1 MNSSAD
7 MMILGE
13 GIAYTTDSNITGL
26 NNNVIVCGSSGCG
39 KTLSVI
45 EPRLINTYNPSLVVT
60 VTKRRIVDKDTDVF
74 TERGYNVL
82 DLNFSDPVH
91 SSAAY
96 DPLAYIKSAESCADI
111 SFLAQSIVKANHR
124 HQSNADPY
132 WDEAATSLLS
142 ALIAYVLIIE
152 DKPSFADVLKL
163 NDTLNIIESG
173 SRIETTLD
181 SKFELLAKLDPHSFA
196 VSCWNSFKVLP
207 VKTASC
213 VYGTLN
219 TTLDNVF
226 SADIRRM
233 IARKKK
239 IDFEKLASEKTI
251 LFVTSS
257 TVNPAINT
265 LVNMFYSQ
273 MFKQLFE
280 FSDKIPSGKL
290 PLPVSILCDDFATGS
305 QILNFP
311 EYISIMR
318 EKQISVCLLLQSESQ
333 LEHMYG
339 YDSSITIQNNCD
351 TDLYLGGMDLRT
363 CRNVSQR
370 LNSPLDEI
378 LYMPLGQEIIFRR
391 GSRPIITQRYNILEN
406 ETFKEITRK
415 YEKEIR
421 RLEEKERK

>member
-1 MNSSAD
+1 MNSAD

-45 EPRLINTYNPSLVVT
+45 EPRLINTYNSSLVVT
-60 VTKRRIVDKDTDVF
+60 VTKRRIVDKYKDVF

-124 HQSNADPY
+124 HQSSADPY

-142 ALIAYVLIIE
+142 ALISYVLIVE
-152 DKPSFADVLKL
+152 DNPSFADVLEL

-196 VSCWNSFKVLP
+196 VSCWNSFRVLP

-226 SADIRRM
+226 SEDIRRM

-290 PLPVSILCDDFATGS
+290 PLPVSILCDDFAAGS

-351 TDLYLGGMDLRT
+351 TYLYLGGMDLRT
-363 CRNVSQR
+363 CRNLSDR
-370 LNSPLDEI
+370 LNVPLDEV

-421 RLEEKERK
+421 RLEGKERK